1 MLEKLEYIIALA
13 REKNFARAA
22 ESCGVTQ
29 PTLSQGIQKLEEALK
44 TRLVQRSSRFQG
56 FTPEGERV
64 LIWARRIVGDTHA
77 MRQEIFG
84 LHNGVGSH
92 LRIAAVPPAMPMVA
106 SLTVPYQERYPT
118 VRFTILARTSDV
130 LIQLLHQREIDVG
143 VTYLDN
149 EPIHEVTT
157 VPLYRE
163 EYFLFTT
170 RQGAFGHSDQ
180 VTWSQLGGL
189 PLCLMTQDLQHRRI
203 IDAVMKAA
211 GQESAPLIE
220 TDSIFALISHV
231 QTGRW
236 VSIIPRSLLDQVRI
250 SKTLC
255 AVPIVEP
262 EVSHTIGLVV
272 SDRYPISPAVN
283 SLMKMARLVAVP
295 EPAKIA

>member
-56 FTPEGERV
+56 FTAEGERV

-92 LRIAAVPPAMPMVA
+92 LRIAAVPPAMPAVA

-118 VRFTILARTSDV
+118 VRFTVLSRTSDV

-143 VTYLDN
+143 ITYLDN
-149 EPIHEVTT
+149 EPIAEVTS

-163 EYFLFTT
+163 EYFLLTS
-170 RQGAFGHSDQ
+170 RQGAYGHSDQ
-180 VTWSQLGGL
+180 VTWAQTGTL
-189 PLCLMTQDLQHRRI
+189 PLCLMTRDLQHRRI
-203 IDAVMKAA
+203 IDAVMKVA
-211 GQESAPLIE
+211 GHEMVPMVE
-220 TDSIFALISHV
+220 TDSVFGLISHV

-236 VSIIPRSLLDQVRI
+236 VSIIPRSMLDQVKI
-250 SKTLC
+250 SKSLC
-255 AVPIVEP
+255 AVAIVEP
-262 EVSHTIGLVV
+262 EISHTVGLVV

-283 SLMKMARLVAVP
+283 SLMKMARLVATP
-295 EPAKIA
+295 ELAKIA